1 MNKCKDKIQFEGQSN
16 YISEDGEVVLS
27 ESTREH
33 SVGKEPSYYKVYLK
47 DIALVF
53 GLTPAEQ
60 KVFEVLCAN
69 MGFGN
74 RVVLIKAVKNKMTEL
89 TGYSFE
95 SIRKAIQV
103 LTTKKLL
110 IPEDRAC
117 YIVNPNYAGQK
128 FL

>member
-1 MNKCKDKIQFEGQSN
+1 MQSIEEERRIQ
-16 YISEDGEVVLS
+16 
-27 ESTREH
+27 
-33 SVGKEPSYYKVYLK
+33 VGKEPSYYKVYLK

-103 LTTKKLL
+103 LTAKKLL

-117 YIVNPNYAGQK
+117 YIVNPNMRGRENGRI
-128 FL
+128 